1 MYQAEIL
8 KLLRT
13 VKKDIEYL
21 EKLLILRLEIALID
35 LQGLSDYR
43 MILHLDIT

>member
-13 VKKDIEYL
+13 AKKDIEYL

-35 LQGLSDYR
+35 LQELLDYR